1 MFKKCFHIYT
11 NTSQLQLAV
20 IRRCTRRYLSILHK
34 CMHVEL
40 HWNHLATYVDA
51 TCGACT
57 VFIPLATAYEGK
69 NIRLRY
75 IPVCHCLEFNFIKWE
90 DFSYW
95 VLVLWTKHPE
105 SNTFRIKTMQ
115 VSLQID
121 LLTRV
126 ISFLF
131 SALLQ
136 RPMNINAKH
145 YYILLSFSL
154 PASKLPW

>member
-1 MFKKCFHIYT
+1 MFP
-11 NTSQLQLAV
+11 
-20 IRRCTRRYLSILHK
+20 YLYKYIPITASSNKTVHASIF
-34 CMHVEL
+34 VNFTQVYAL
-40 HWNHLATYVDA
+40 HWNHLATYVEA

-75 IPVCHCLEFNFIKWE
+75 IPICHCLEFNFIKWE